1 MSTNYWTTVTQ
12 SPFPWELEALEFVR
26 QRFPQRDPY
35 RAWTNFEFI
44 ADDGSI
50 NEVDLLVLTPVGIFL
65 VEIKSRPGILRGDAG
80 TWTWEHEGRQFTDD
94 NPAIAADRKAKKLR
108 SLLERQ
114 KSIKKLRGRLPF
126 IEPLVFCSA
135 EQIQCNLTGNAR
147 YKVCL
152 RDRDAAEGKGVGP
165 HLCEAPFGPFR
176 QMGSDPFSAD
186 DPFSGDKPQRPGIM
200 AALMRRQCPG
210 LDPNPK
216 GRVDRPI
223 ARAVSQ
229 AMKDAGIR
237 PSQKSRKVSDFV
249 LNHLLMEG
257 PGFQDWQATH
267 VKLEEV
273 KRRIRIYLVRQGATE
288 EDRKMIERAALREFQ
303 LLETLQHP
311 GILRTH
317 GFTEHELGP
326 ALILEHFPKSMRLD
340 HFLAQRGNRLDP
352 DVRLDIL
359 RQITDVVRFAHDK
372 RVVHRALSPQSILVV
387 LGKGVGPHLPER
399 PEGCSAQM
407 GSDPFSMDG
416 PHLPQRPD
424 GCAAPMGSDPFSID
438 NQRPKIKVFNWQV
451 GYRSAGTSG
460 GPVTATSHVD
470 RLVEDLSMAYMAPEA
485 FLEDQAAGKHLD
497 IFSLGAI
504 AYHLFSGQPPA
515 ANGLELAQKVRDTDG
530 LQISSVVNGAG
541 ENLQDLIQVA
551 TCPDVG
557 DRIES
562 ARDFLKE
569 LDQVQRELLAVD
581 HDVVEDPMKAEI
593 GDKLPGG
600 LVVKA
605 ELGTGSSSKVLLVEV
620 DGQEAVLKIAS
631 EPEHNQRLRDEGEVL
646 QKLRHQHIV
655 EHLGT
660 LELGDR
666 VCLLIGRAGTE
677 TLGDRLG
684 RGRLHAGLLQRFGED
699 LLQVVAF
706 LEEQGISHRDI
717 KPHNIG
723 VGKVGRGDKLH
734 LVLFDFSLS
743 RTPPEFIRAGTVGYL
758 DPFLADRDP
767 PRWDLHAERYAAA
780 VTLYESAT
788 KRLPKW
794 GQGSNPA
801 VVDYE
806 ATIAPESFD
815 SSVREQL
822 TKFFTKALR
831 RNAKERFDNADEMLK
846 AWRRCFEGIEK
857 RPTTDH
863 AAWEEIQ
870 QRLAEANWDTPVSEL
885 ALSSSAL
892 DALDRKNV
900 LTVRDL
906 LVIKPGRLKRMS
918 GIVGEVRRQI
928 MEVADALRTRLGVP
942 TTAQLTTLAGPDTE
956 LVDQREGGCSVD
968 TLAARVARGNLQTR
982 GDTERHF
989 LQAFLGLDPDLDL
1002 AWPSQTDLAP
1012 YLGVT
1017 RGRISQLA
1025 TAAYARWR
1033 RDPLVTR
1040 LRNDVAELVE
1050 RDGGVMSAE
1059 ELAAAVLLTRG
1070 SVEDE
1075 PLRSRQA
1082 LAVTRAAVETERI
1095 MAAPRLVIRR
1105 DRDRVVISVD
1115 QDLADY
1121 AVRLGREAD
1130 DLASQDPLVPSVR
1143 TLERLRAVRSPAG
1156 MEPLSDARLL
1166 RIAAAASQN
1175 AAVSS
1180 RKEFYPRGMDA
1191 ERALKLSDGV
1201 LLGVRQLSVD
1211 EIRNRVIGRYPE
1223 SAPLPGRPELDDLLK
1238 RAGFDFAW
1246 DQSVAPRGVY
1256 RVPTR
1261 DPLVSSHASTPLKRK
1276 STELGEPTRELTT
1289 DEAEARQFAERL
1301 GRAIADGTFIAMTVE
1316 PRGYCRA
1323 IEELGTKFDV
1333 QVVDLESTFLRAL
1346 REIADS
1352 KRVKWERV
1360 LQADAKPGGGDW
1372 ERLMTLVRQTM
1383 PHVERTVMSAT
1394 KTVLMVYPGLLAR
1407 YEQLDVLTRI
1417 REKVGRA
1424 DGIPGLW
1431 MLIATDGQSPLPVMD
1446 GKPIPVIGPAEWA
1459 RIPDRWLT
1467 NEY

>member
-12 SPFPWELEALEFVR
+12 SPFPWELDALEFVR

-35 RAWTNFEFI
+35 RVWTNFEFI

-50 NEVDLLVLTPVGIFL
+50 NEVDLFVLTPVGIFL

-152 RDRDAAEGKGVGP
+152 RDRDAA
-165 HLCEAPFGPFR
+165 
-176 QMGSDPFSAD
+176 
-186 DPFSGDKPQRPGIM
+186 GDQPQRPGIM

-216 GRVDRPI
+216 GRVDRPL

-352 DVRLDIL
+352 DVRLDLL

-387 LGKGVGPHLPER
+387 DL
-399 PEGCSAQM
+399 
-407 GSDPFSMDG
+407 DD
-416 PHLPQRPD
+416 
-424 GCAAPMGSDPFSID
+424 
-438 NQRPKIKVFNWQV
+438 QRPKIKVFNWQV
-451 GYRSAGTSG
+451 GYRSAGSSG

-470 RLVEDLSMAYMAPEA
+470 RLVEDLSTAYMAPEA
-485 FLEDQAAGKHLD
+485 FLEDEGTGKHLD

-562 ARDFLKE
+562 ARDFLKD

-581 HDVVEDPMKAEI
+581 HDVVEDPMQAEI

-605 ELGTGSSSKVLLVEV
+605 ELGTGSSSKVLLVEAE
-620 DGQEAVLKIAS
+620 GREAVLKIAS
-631 EPEHNQRLRDEGEVL
+631 APEHNQRLRDEGQVL

-788 KRLPKW
+788 NRMPKW

-806 ATIAPESFD
+806 ATIDPESFD

-831 RNAKERFDNADEMLK
+831 RDAKQRFDNADDMLK

-942 TTAQLTTLAGPDTE
+942 TTAKPTTLAGPDTE
-956 LVDQREGGCSVD
+956 LADQREGVCSVD
-968 TLAARVARGNLQTR
+968 TLAARVARGNPQTR
-982 GDTERHF
+982 GDTEQHF

-1002 AWPSQTDLAP
+1002 AWPSQTELVP

-1025 TAAYARWR
+1025 TAAYERWR

-1050 RDGGVMSAE
+1050 RDGGVMSAQ

-1095 MAAPRLVIRR
+1095 LAAPRLVIRR

-1130 DLASQDPLVPSVR
+1130 DLASQDPLVPPVR
-1143 TLERLRAVRSPAG
+1143 TLERLRAVRLPAG

-1166 RIAAAASQN
+1166 RLAASASQN

-1180 RKEFYPRGMDA
+1180 RQELYPRGMDA
-1191 ERALKLSDGV
+1191 ERALKLSEGA
-1201 LLGVRQLSVD
+1201 LLGARQLRVD
-1211 EIRNRVIGRYPE
+1211 EIRNRVTGRYPQ
-1223 SAPLPGRPELDDLLK
+1223 SAPLPDHPELDDLLR
-1238 RAGFDFAW
+1238 RAGFDFDW
-1246 DQSVAPRGVY
+1246 DQSVAPRGAY

-1276 STELGEPTRELTT
+1276 STELGEPTRELTA

-1333 QVVDLESTFLRAL
+1333 QVVDLEATFLRAL

-1383 PHVERTVMSAT
+1383 PSVERTVMSAT

-1417 REKVGRA
+1417 REKVGRP

-1446 GKPIPVIGPAEWA
+1446 GRPIPVIGPAEWA